1 MNSKNWLVTAMLL
14 SLLGCAQKPSR
25 EVIIEDG
32 KRPTVSA
39 AILIEE
45 AQEAIS
51 ARDFRNADPLLQQ
64 LNFSTL
70 TPIETLQYNLLALEY
85 AIGRK
90 HVDQSQQILNR
101 INREQLDQ
109 STTEDQ
115 IRYGL
120 LKAQFHE
127 LSGHHL
133 TAARERDFLSPI
145 LEGETRSNNHQK
157 IWQNL
162 TNISLENLLKWAE
175 TAPNT
180 QFADWLQLAAIAK
193 DPVYTLTEHITAV
206 NQWRLAHPAHPA
218 AITLPGGLSL
228 LEEMAQQQPK
238 HIALLLPLTG
248 SLANS
253 GKAVREGF
261 MAAYYQT
268 LQRGYEVPTISIID
282 TEAAGNIELAYGD
295 ALALEAEWVIG
306 PLDKKQVNQLAKL
319 ESLPLP
325 TLALNYSDQIAV
337 GEQPDDFYQFGL
349 AAEDEARLIAER
361 AFQLGYRRV
370 LALSPDNAWGKRI
383 YASFEQHWLD
393 LGGDIAEQRFY
404 KQKKDYNPEIK
415 ALLNVDDSQKRY
427 KAVRRLMRESVEFEP
442 RRRQD
447 ADWVFLLALPKQ
459 GRQIRPMFDFNFAGD
474 LPVFSTSQI
483 FAGKSN
489 RKKDTDLNGIQFTD
503 LPWLLE
509 NSELKTEVESNQKRA
524 KGSYARLYAMGVDAF
539 RLYPRLK
546 QLSALP
552 HSKIFGV
559 TGDLSIDGEGKI
571 HRKMPFAIFKRGRP
585 VSINLDQSNE

>member
-32 KRPTVSA
+32 KLPVVSA
-39 AILIEE
+39 EILIEE

-51 ARDFRNADPLLQQ
+51 AGDFRNADPLLQQ
-64 LNFSTL
+64 LNFSPL
-70 TPIETLQYNLLALEY
+70 SPVETLQYNLLALEY

-90 HVDQSQQILNR
+90 HVDQSQQVLNR

-109 STTEDQ
+109 STTKDQ

-127 LSGHHL
+127 LSGHNL
-133 TAARERDFLSPI
+133 TAARERDFLSAI
-145 LEGETRSNNHQK
+145 LEDDIKADNHQM

-193 DPVYTLTEHITAV
+193 DPVYTLTEHINAV
-206 NQWRLAHPAHPA
+206 NEWRLAHPAHPA
-218 AITLPGGLSL
+218 AIELPGGLSL

-248 SLANS
+248 SLSNS

-282 TEAAGNIELAYGD
+282 TQAAGNIELAYGD
-295 ALALEAEWVIG
+295 AMALEAEWVIG

-319 ESLPLP
+319 ESVPLP
-325 TLALNYSDQIAV
+325 TLALNYSDQSAV

-349 AAEDEARLIAER
+349 AAEDEAHLIAER
-361 AFQLGYRRV
+361 AFHLGYRRV
-370 LALSPDNAWGKRI
+370 LALAPDNAWGKRI
-383 YASFEQHWLD
+383 YAAFEQRWLD

-415 ALLNVDDSQKRY
+415 ALLNVDDSQQRY
-427 KAVRRLMRESVEFEP
+427 KAIRRLMRESVEFEP

-474 LPVFSTSQI
+474 LPIFSTSQI
-483 FAGKSN
+483 FSGKQN

-509 NSELKTEVESNQKRA
+509 SSELKTEVENNQKRA
-524 KGSYARLYAMGVDAF
+524 KGNYARLYAMGVDAF

-585 VSINLDQSNE
+585 VSLNLDQQ

>member
-1 MNSKNWLVTAMLL
+1 MNSKKLLIALVLV
-14 SLLGCAQKPSR
+14 SLVGCAQKPSR
-25 EVIIEDG
+25 EIITEDG
-32 KRPTVSA
+32 PVNVVPASTLLEQAQR
-39 AILIEE
+39 AIDAGE
-45 AQEAIS
+45 
-51 ARDFRNADPLLQQ
+51 FRNADPLLQQ
-64 LNFSTL
+64 LNFSAR
-70 TPIETLQYNLLALEY
+70 TPAETLQYNLLALQY

-90 HVDQSQQILNR
+90 HIDQSQQVLNR
-101 INREQLDQ
+101 IDRTQLNN
-109 STTEDQ
+109 SSSKDQ

-127 LSGHHL
+127 LSGNNL
-133 TAARERDFLSPI
+133 TAARERDFISPI
-145 LEGETRSNNHQK
+145 LDGDIKEENHQR

-162 TNISLENLLKWAE
+162 INISLESLLKWAE

-193 DPVYTLTEHITAV
+193 DTTYTLSEHIAAV
-206 NQWRLAHPAHPA
+206 NDWRLAHPTHPA
-218 AITLPGGLSL
+218 AIKLPGGLSL
-228 LEEMAQQQPK
+228 LAEMAQQQPK
-238 HIALLLPLTG
+238 HVALFLPLTG
-248 SLANS
+248 NLASS

-268 LQRGYEVPTISIID
+268 LQRGYDVPTISIID
-282 TEAAGNIELAYGD
+282 TEASGNIELAYGD
-295 ALALEAEWVIG
+295 AIALEAEWVIG
-306 PLDKKQVNQLAKL
+306 PLDKKRVNQLAKL
-319 ESLPLP
+319 ESVPLP

-361 AFQLGYRRV
+361 AFQIGYRRV
-370 LALSPDNAWGKRI
+370 LALSPDNDWGKRI
-383 YASFEQHWLD
+383 YAAFEQRWLD
-393 LGGDIAEQRFY
+393 LGGAVAEQRFY

-415 ALLNVDDSQKRY
+415 ALLNVDDSQQRY
-427 KAVRRLMRESVEFEP
+427 KTIRRLMRESVEFEP

-447 ADWVFLLALPKQ
+447 ADWVFLVALPKQ

-483 FAGKSN
+483 FSGKQN
-489 RKKDTDLNGIQFTD
+489 RKKDNDLNGIQFTD

-509 NSELKTEVESNQKRA
+509 SSELKTDVEKNQKRA
-524 KGSYARLYAMGVDAF
+524 KGNYARLYAMGVDAF

-546 QLSALP
+546 QLAALP

-559 TGDLSIDGEGKI
+559 TGDLSIDGQGKI
-571 HRKMPFAIFKRGRP
+571 HREMPFAVFKRGRP
-585 VSINLDQSNE
+585 VALNLDRK

>member
-1 MNSKNWLVTAMLL
+1 MNSKNWLVTAVLL

-32 KRPTVSA
+32 KLPVVSA

-51 ARDFRNADPLLQQ
+51 AGDFRNADPLLQQ

-70 TPIETLQYNLLALEY
+70 TPVETLQYNLLALEY

-90 HVDQSQQILNR
+90 HVDQSQQVLNR
-101 INREQLDQ
+101 IDRAQLDQ
-109 STTEDQ
+109 STTKDQ

-127 LSGHHL
+127 LSGHNL
-133 TAARERDFLSPI
+133 TAARERDFLSAI
-145 LEGETRSNNHQK
+145 LEDDIKADNHQR

-193 DPVYTLTEHITAV
+193 DPAYTLTEHITAV
-206 NQWRLAHPAHPA
+206 NEWRLAHPAHPA
-218 AITLPGGLSL
+218 STELPGGLSL

-248 SLANS
+248 NLSNS

-282 TEAAGNIELAYGD
+282 TQAAGNIELAYGD
-295 ALALEAEWVIG
+295 AMALEAEWVIG
-306 PLDKKQVNQLAKL
+306 PLDKKLVNKLVKL
-319 ESLPLP
+319 ESVPLP

-337 GEQPDDFYQFGL
+337 NEQPDDFYQFGL

-361 AFQLGYRRV
+361 AFHLGYRRV

-383 YASFEQHWLD
+383 YASFEQRWLD

-415 ALLNVDDSQKRY
+415 ALLNVDDSQQRY
-427 KAVRRLMRESVEFEP
+427 KVIRRLMRESIEFEP

-474 LPVFSTSQI
+474 LPIFSTSQI
-483 FAGKSN
+483 FSGKQN
-489 RKKDTDLNGIQFTD
+489 RKKDGDLNGIQFTD

-509 NSELKTEVESNQKRA
+509 NSELKTEIENNQKRA
-524 KGSYARLYAMGVDAF
+524 KGNYARLYAMGVDAF

-552 HSKIFGV
+552 HSRIFGV
-559 TGDLSIDGEGKI
+559 TGDLSIDSEGKI
-571 HRKMPFAIFKRGRP
+571 HRKMPFAMFKRGRP
-585 VSINLDQSNE
+585 VALNLDQR

>member
-1 MNSKNWLVTAMLL
+1 MNSKNWLITAVLL

-25 EVIIEDG
+25 EIITEDG
-32 KRPTVSA
+32 KLPVVPA
-39 AILIEE
+39 ATLIEE
-45 AQEAIS
+45 AQEAIT
-51 ARDFRNADPLLQQ
+51 AGEFRNADPLLQQ

-70 TPIETLQYNLLALEY
+70 TPAETLQYNLLALEY

-90 HVDQSQQILNR
+90 QVDQSQQILNR
-101 INREQLDQ
+101 INRAQLDQ
-109 STTEDQ
+109 STNKDQ
-115 IRYGL
+115 INYGL

-127 LSGHHL
+127 LSGHNL
-133 TAARERDFLSPI
+133 TAARERDFLSTI
-145 LEGETRSNNHQK
+145 LEDDVKADNHQR

-193 DPVYTLTEHITAV
+193 DPTYTLPEHIAAV
-206 NQWRLAHPAHPA
+206 KAWRLAHPIHPA
-218 AITLPGGLSL
+218 AIVLPGGLSL
-228 LEEMAQQQPK
+228 LEEMGLQQPK

-248 SLANS
+248 NLANS

-268 LQRGYEVPTISIID
+268 LQRGYEVPTISIVD
-282 TEAAGNIELAYGD
+282 TEASGSLELAYGD

-306 PLDKKQVNQLAKL
+306 PLDKKLVNQLAKL
-319 ESLPLP
+319 ESVPLP

-337 GEQPDDFYQFGL
+337 GEQPDDFFQFGL

-361 AFQLGYRRV
+361 AFHLGYRRV
-370 LALSPDNAWGKRI
+370 LALAPDNAWGKRV
-383 YASFEQHWLD
+383 YAAFEKRWID

-427 KAVRRLMRESVEFEP
+427 KTIRSLMLESVEFEP

-459 GRQIRPMFDFNFAGD
+459 GRQIKPMFNFNFAGD

-483 FAGKSN
+483 FAGTQN

-509 NSELKTEVESNQKRA
+509 SSELKTEVENNQKRA
-524 KGSYARLYAMGVDAF
+524 RGNYARLYAMGVDAF

-585 VSINLDQSNE
+585 VSLNLDTK

>member
-1 MNSKNWLVTAMLL
+1 MNSKKLL
-14 SLLGCAQKPSR
+14 IAVVLMSLIGCAQKPSR
-25 EVIIEDG
+25 MIVITEDSPVIDVPASTLLE
-32 KRPTVSA
+32 KA
-39 AILIEE
+39 QQAIDAGE
-45 AQEAIS
+45 
-51 ARDFRNADPLLQQ
+51 FRNADPLLQQ
-64 LNFSTL
+64 LNFSAR
-70 TPIETLQYNLLALEY
+70 TPAETLQYNLLALQY

-90 HVDQSQQILNR
+90 HVDQSQQVLKR
-101 INREQLDQ
+101 INRAQLNQ
-109 STTEDQ
+109 SSRKNQ
-115 IRYGL
+115 IRYSV
-120 LKAQFHE
+120 LKSEFHE
-127 LSGHHL
+127 LSGHYL
-133 TAARERDFLSPI
+133 TAARERDFLSSI
-145 LEGETRSNNHQK
+145 LEGEVKEKNHQK

-162 TNISLENLLKWAE
+162 TNISLESLLKWAE

-193 DPVYTLTEHITAV
+193 DTTHALSGHIAAI
-206 NQWRLAHPAHPA
+206 NEWRLAHPMHPA
-218 AITLPGGLSL
+218 AIKLPGGLAL
-228 LEEMAQQQPK
+228 LTEIAQQQPK

-248 SLANS
+248 NLANS

-268 LQRGYEVPTISIID
+268 LQRGYNVPIISIID
-282 TEAAGNIELAYGD
+282 TEASGNLKLAYGD
-295 ALALEAEWVIG
+295 AVALEAEWVIG
-306 PLDKKQVNQLAKL
+306 PLDKKKVNQLAKL
-319 ESLPLP
+319 ERLPLP

-361 AFQLGYRRV
+361 AFHLGHRRV
-370 LALSPDNAWGKRI
+370 LALSPDNDWGKRI
-383 YASFEQHWLD
+383 YAAFEQSWED
-393 LGGDIAEQRFY
+393 LGGIIAEKRFY

-415 ALLNVDDSQKRY
+415 ALLNVDDSQQRY
-427 KAVRRLMRESVEFEP
+427 KAIRSLMRESVEFEP

-447 ADWVFLLALPKQ
+447 ADWVFLVALPKE

-483 FAGKSN
+483 FSGKQN

-509 NSELKTEVESNQKRA
+509 SSELKTVVENNQPRA

-546 QLSALP
+546 QLAALP
-552 HSKIFGV
+552 NSKIFGV
-559 TGDLSIDGEGKI
+559 TGDLSIDGQGKI

-585 VSINLDQSNE
+585 VTLNTDQK